1 MSHEKTGHDWVRFAR
16 YVMRTDMLV
25 DYQALLNLAWTVQE
39 VGGGTRYR
47 FIDEWGY
54 CVACPEGRYDER
66 DRHDDDCMVS
76 QAKRILA
83 PLLFP

>member
-1 MSHEKTGHDWVRFAR
+1 MKTSVRSDAVSYSLFGKFCRA
-16 YVMRTDMLV
+16 
-25 DYQALLNLAWTVQE
+25 VQE
-39 VGGGTRYR
+39 VGGGTSYR
-47 FIDEWGY
+47 FIDDWGY

-66 DRHDDDCMVS
+66 DRHEDDCMVS